1 MQLQFASKVYLKHE
15 SLVFM
20 PSPRFFEMIIYF
32 LDNFSADVVFPSNK
46 LIMKSIARVS
56 VFSTNIYQ
64 AKMERKFLRTLFV
77 TESWFCWEM
86 NILHTKS
93 HFISLH
99 RFNDAC
105 LKCLTTSETSSER
118 NDLNSNAFL
127 MITVSSLLQYF
138 IHLDLWT
145 NIFWLIRLYSDWAT
159 LFGLSWNRLE
169 SEQTAG
175 R

>member
-1 MQLQFASKVYLKHE
+1 
-15 SLVFM
+15 M
-20 PSPRFFEMIIYF
+20 PSPRFFEMIIQF
-32 LDNFSADVVFPSNK
+32 LNNFSADVVFPSNK

-105 LKCLTTSETSSER
+105 LKCLTTSEASSER
-118 NDLNSNAFL
+118 DDLNSNAFL
-127 MITVSSLLQYF
+127 MITVSSLL
-138 IHLDLWT
+138 HSP
-145 NIFWLIRLYSDWAT
+145 WLVDEYILVDETVLRLGDVIWAQ
-159 LFGLSWNRLE
+159 LE
-169 SEQTAG
+169 QAGVRADGGEVGAAAPSGQTVLKCQT
-175 R
+175 